1 MIFTA
6 SAGDNTWDKSCRPD
20 ATYGRADGWSLPRL
34 TFLPGGGALE
44 SLLGGQSTFAG
55 ESITIIDYYYW
66 LHSATIIYYYH
77 RLLPRGGVSESV
89 LDGQSTFAGK
99 SITIIEYYYWLHS
112 ATIIDYYHRL
122 LPGGGASE
130 SVLGHQDSW
139 LMFPINFHWNIY
151 SLLWGIVRLFVAKNT
166 TLYHI
171 YACTTHA
178 HFWNFTF

>member
-77 RLLPRGGVSESV
+77 RLLPRGGALESL
-89 LDGQSTFAGK
+89 LDGL
-99 SITIIEYYYWLHS
+99 SIMDNQLSLENRFLSLTS
-112 ATIIDYYHRL
+112 VIDHYHRL
-122 LPGGGASE
+122 LSQTTILVSHFCLGEVPLNLPWARTPGWCFQSTFTGTS
-130 SVLGHQDSW
+130 
-139 LMFPINFHWNIY
+139 
-151 SLLWGIVRLFVAKNT
+151 
-166 TLYHI
+166 TLYFEALSDCLLPKTLLCI
-171 YACTTHA
+171 
-178 HFWNFTF
+178 TFMPALH